1 MKLSLTRVLLLTLY
15 EPAMKTLWR
24 LATRL
29 KDDYVVFFVQVLYPT
44 LFFSFVAFWSFLI
57 TVLYTALWDCLYEGA
72 EGIPVPQC
80 LPLRN
85 IPVQIT
91 PNIHTPS
98 ISPLSHLTPHPP
110 TSNVQVHEDRE
121 EEPVDYKLLTAVQV
135 TGKGKELSGDI
146 PTVAIPSSSSSFA
159 PCPAG
164 PSLPQRR
171 LTLRDW
177 CQPRKAAVRR
187 WGWWRRSL
195 GWCWWRVRKAGAVAV
210 PKWRTTG
217 GSGGGWWAV

>member
-1 MKLSLTRVLLLTLY
+1 MYYPLRLRIFLFDTSNRQKNKNDQPLDKDMMRQVNAVNSSKIKEGCEASMAISRESKWPKSTR
-15 EPAMKTLWR
+15 
-24 LATRL
+24 
-29 KDDYVVFFVQVLYPT
+29 KDTIQEG
-44 LFFSFVAFWSFLI
+44 SI
-57 TVLYTALWDCLYEGA
+57 TD
-72 EGIPVPQC
+72 ISSC

-110 TSNVQVHEDRE
+110 SSNVQVHEDRE

-159 PCPAG
+159 PYPAG

-187 WGWWRRSL
+187 RGW
-195 GWCWWRVRKAGAVAV
+195 
-210 PKWRTTG
+210 
-217 GSGGGWWAV
+217 